1 MDFKKILVGVFVFGL
16 LISMIGLNSVS
27 AKKASKAK
35 MELEVIDAMAAQVD
49 DLTKKVYAHA
59 LLSPQDNS
67 NLVGIKIKL
76 DNQMLVAPDVS
87 LAPLYYKAGNLYKS
101 RDYKNEAIEC
111 YQTILENF
119 PDTALAPKASQALKS
134 MGVEIVSP
142 NAEGET
148 TGQAAGLDDTAGQ
161 TDSESQNEKPAE

>member
-16 LISMIGLNSVS
+16 LISVIGLNSVS

-49 DLTKKVYAHA
+49 NLTKKVYAHA

-76 DNQMLVAPDVS
+76 DNQMLLEPDPA
-87 LAPLYYKAGNLYKS
+87 LAPLYYKVGCMYKL
-101 RDYKNEAIEC
+101 REMTNEATEC
-111 YQTILENF
+111 FQTVLENF
-119 PDTALAPKASQALKS
+119 GDTALAPKSYQALKD
-134 MGVEIVSP
+134 MGVDVSQFGDLTKKTS
-142 NAEGET
+142 GE
-148 TGQAAGLDDTAGQ
+148 
-161 TDSESQNEKPAE
+161 EEEE

>member
-16 LISMIGLNSVS
+16 LISVIGLNSVS

-76 DNQMLVAPDVS
+76 DNQMLLEPDPA
-87 LAPLYYKAGNLYKS
+87 LAPLYYKVGCMYKL
-101 RDYKNEAIEC
+101 REMTNEATEC
-111 YQTILENF
+111 FQTVLENF
-119 PDTALAPKASQALKS
+119 GDTALAPKSYQALKD
-134 MGVEIVSP
+134 MGVDVSQFGDLTKKTS
-142 NAEGET
+142 GE
-148 TGQAAGLDDTAGQ
+148 
-161 TDSESQNEKPAE
+161 EEEE

>member
-16 LISMIGLNSVS
+16 LISVIGLNSVS

-76 DNQMLVAPDVS
+76 DNQMLLEPDPA
-87 LAPLYYKAGNLYKS
+87 LAPLYYKVGCMYKL
-101 RDYKNEAIEC
+101 REMTNEATEC
-111 YQTILENF
+111 FQTVLENF
-119 PDTALAPKASQALKS
+119 GDTALAPKSYQALKD
-134 MGVEIVSP
+134 MGVDVSQFGDLTKKTSD
-142 NAEGET
+142 GE
-148 TGQAAGLDDTAGQ
+148 
-161 TDSESQNEKPAE
+161 EEEE

>member
-16 LISMIGLNSVS
+16 LISVIGLNSVS

-76 DNQMLVAPDVS
+76 DNQMLLEPDPA
-87 LAPLYYKAGNLYKS
+87 LAPLYYKVGCMYKL
-101 RDYKNEAIEC
+101 REMTNEATEC
-111 YQTILENF
+111 FQTVLENF
-119 PDTALAPKASQALKS
+119 GDTALAQKSYQALKD
-134 MGVEIVSP
+134 MGVDVSQFGDLTKKTS
-142 NAEGET
+142 GE
-148 TGQAAGLDDTAGQ
+148 
-161 TDSESQNEKPAE
+161 EEEE